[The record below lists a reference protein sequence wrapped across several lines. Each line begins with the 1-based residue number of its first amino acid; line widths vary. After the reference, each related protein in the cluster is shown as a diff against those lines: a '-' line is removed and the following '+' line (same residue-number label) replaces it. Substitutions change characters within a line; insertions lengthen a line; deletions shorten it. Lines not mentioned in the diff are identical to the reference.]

1 VNAASADRPA
11 PVVALEG
18 PSAVGKTTLLAALAR
33 ECGAAVVPELS
44 AAMPPLAEP
53 TRWFID
59 QSAALWR
66 QARAAGEGAPFAVL
80 DGDPFKSLWYNWI
93 YAGEGW
99 ADVAVTEPLFR
110 ARIERGTL
118 AFPDLY
124 VILTATEEELR
135 ERRAGDATRQRR
147 RFEKHLR
154 MLHPQR
160 RYFAA
165 LQAADPARVVFLDTS
180 DPATL
185 VPRVLESVRA
195 LPPAPPN
202 SLLLLS
208 HITAWLRT
216 NPDAGADG

>member
-1 VNAASADRPA
+1 MNESSSRSPA

-33 ECGAAVVPELS
+33 EAGAAVVPELS

-66 QARAAGEGAPFAVL
+66 QARAAAEGAPFAVL
-80 DGDPFKSLWYNWI
+80 DGDPFKGLWYNWI
-93 YAGEGW
+93 YADEGW
-99 ADVAVTEPLFR
+99 AGVEVTEPLFR
-110 ARIERGTL
+110 ARIERGAL

-124 VILTATEEELR
+124 VILTASEEELR
-135 ERRAGDATRQRR
+135 DRRAGDAMRQRR

-165 LQAADPARVVFLDTS
+165 LQSADPPRVVFLDTS
-180 DPATL
+180 APATL
-185 VPRVLESVRA
+185 VPRVLEAVHA
-195 LPPAPPN
+195 LPSTAPD
-202 SLLLLS
+202 SERLLT
-208 HITAWLRT
+208 HIAAWLHA
-216 NPDAGADG
+216 NPNAIAIG